1 MHVCACVRVCKC
13 MRVYTCVLR
22 GRKRHQWRS
31 AGASVWEGAGA
42 LLTSADGD
50 TARQQ
55 LLTSAIRTGRRL
67 SRHREDEIEGGKESS
82 GWRDEESARRR

>member
-1 MHVCACVRVCKC
+1 MHVCACVQVNACVHVCVAGQEKASMAVSGSIC
-13 MRVYTCVLR
+13 M
-22 GRKRHQWRS
+22 GRRRR
-31 AGASVWEGAGA
+31 

-55 LLTSAIRTGRRL
+55 MLTSAIRTGRRL
-67 SRHREDEIEGGKESS
+67 SRHREDETEGGKESS